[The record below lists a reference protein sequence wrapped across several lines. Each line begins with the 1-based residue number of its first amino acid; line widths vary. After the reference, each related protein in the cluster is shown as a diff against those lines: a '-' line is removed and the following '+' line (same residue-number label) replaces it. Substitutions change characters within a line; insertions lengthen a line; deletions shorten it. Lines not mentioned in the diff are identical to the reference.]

1 MTVRPSVVS
10 FVALLV
16 VLVAISAGA
25 AACTGSSGSPTPAQP
40 VPAADP
46 APGVPA
52 FHVEAVGRDL
62 YALIYPETNGAIVSG
77 NSLVVI
83 GDAGVL
89 VVDSS
94 HFPTRARQMIEQIR
108 RWTDRPVRWLINTHW
123 HPDHNAGNG
132 VFLRAFPGLEI
143 ISTTATRDDIV
154 ELLPKKE
161 LTPAQIDG
169 FLADTRRGT
178 DAAGKPFSEAE
189 RRYRAKVAAELVGF
203 GPELRAAEHSAPNA
217 TFTGERVID
226 VGHRVVRVAF
236 LGRGNTAGDAIV
248 QVPDARL
255 VATGDLV
262 VHPVPYPFGSF
273 IGEWIAT
280 LGRLRAIDAATLV
293 PGHGPVMHDPGFL
306 DLTIE
311 LLRETRAQVDAT
323 VAAGKSLDETLAG
336 VRLDALR
343 ARFVG
348 DDPDRAGFF
357 DHGYLPTAV
366 RRAYREAASGPLH
379 DQD

>member
-1 MTVRPSVVS
+1 
-10 FVALLV
+10 
-16 VLVAISAGA
+16 
-25 AACTGSSGSPTPAQP
+25 
-40 VPAADP
+40 
-46 APGVPA
+46 
-52 FHVEAVGRDL
+52 
-62 YALIYPETNGAIVSG
+62 
-77 NSLVVI
+77 
-83 GDAGVL
+83 
-89 VVDSS
+89 
-94 HFPTRARQMIEQIR
+94 MIEQIR

-132 VFLRAFPGLEI
+132 SFLRAFPGLEI
-143 ISTTATRDDIV
+143 ISTAATRDDIV

-161 LTPAQIDG
+161 VTPAQIEG

-178 DAAGKPFSEAE
+178 DAAGKPFSEAA
-189 RRYRAKVAAELVGF
+189 RRYRARVAAELDGF
-203 GPELRAAEHSAPNA
+203 GPELRAAEHTAPNA
-217 TFTGERVID
+217 TFTDERVID
-226 VGHRVVRVAF
+226 VGHRIVRVAF

-280 LGRLRAIDAATLV
+280 LGRLRAIDAAIWL
-293 PGHGPVMHDPGFL
+293 PGHGPVLRDPGYL

-311 LLRETRAQVDAT
+311 LLRETQAQVAAA
-323 VAAGKSLDETLAG
+323 VAAGKSFDDALAG
-336 VRLDALR
+336 IRLDALR

-348 DDPDRAGFF
+348 DSPDRAAFF
-357 DHGYLPTAV
+357 DSGYLPIAV
-366 RRAYREAASGPLH
+366 RRAYREASAGPLE